1 MGQFLIVLRDS
12 LEGKVKV
19 KVKVK
24 VFKKVVDCRDAG
36 VNAPRQEIAPP
47 REHASLDRLQ

>member
-19 KVKVK
+19 KAK

>member
-12 LEGKVKV
+12 LEGKV